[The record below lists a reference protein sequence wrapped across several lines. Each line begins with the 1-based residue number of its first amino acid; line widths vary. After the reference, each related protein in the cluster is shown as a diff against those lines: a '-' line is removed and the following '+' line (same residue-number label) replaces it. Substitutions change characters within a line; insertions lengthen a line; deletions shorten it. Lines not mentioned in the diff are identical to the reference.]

1 MGWQFGR
8 ADDLAEHRLR
18 IARLHIPRPHQGRK
32 GYPMSM
38 TVAALHK
45 RLSALIAAGHGRKP
59 VLVNK
64 ASFTHPLEM
73 EGAVML
79 DIAAIY
85 GPTWIPM
92 ADDDGGTKWNK
103 DGTES
108 GKTVVLL
115 SGGDPAGDFAEVA
128 TDSSAVPSGVPPC
141 RTCGGSGVV
150 DDGEIT
156 GVGGAEFLSG
166 PIKCMDTCPTCK
178 GARGVRENSNV

>member
-1 MGWQFGR
+1 V
-8 ADDLAEHRLR
+8 
-18 IARLHIPRPHQGRK
+18 
-32 GYPMSM
+32 SM

-45 RLSALIAAGHGRKP
+45 RLGALIEAGHGRKP

-73 EGAVML
+73 DGAVML

-103 DGTES
+103 DGSES

-128 TDSSAVPSGVPPC
+128 PATTAAAEREEAIEAKAREIYEGWKTLPGWMPWVEGGNSDKQREARQLAAAALDSSSGTGGVASGS
-141 RTCGGSGVV
+141 TVGDGGSNSKQG
-150 DDGEIT
+150 
-156 GVGGAEFLSG
+156 
-166 PIKCMDTCPTCK
+166 
-178 GARGVRENSNV
+178 RG